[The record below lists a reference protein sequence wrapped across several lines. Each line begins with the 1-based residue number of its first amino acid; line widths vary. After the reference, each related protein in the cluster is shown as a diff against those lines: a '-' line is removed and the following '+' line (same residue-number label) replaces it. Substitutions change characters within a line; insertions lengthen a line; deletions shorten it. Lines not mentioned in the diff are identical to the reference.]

1 MEVEAGFVA
10 ASLLIILLN
19 KWRRRRLDKQTSVWV
34 KEWINRRKKY
44 GAYHSLMKE
53 LTQEDIS
60 SYKNYV
66 RMHVS
71 TFEELLQKVAPIMTR
86 QDTHMRDAILE

>member
-1 MEVEAGFVA
+1 
-10 ASLLIILLN
+10 
-19 KWRRRRLDKQTSVWV
+19 
-34 KEWINRRKKY
+34 
-44 GAYHSLMKE
+44 MKE